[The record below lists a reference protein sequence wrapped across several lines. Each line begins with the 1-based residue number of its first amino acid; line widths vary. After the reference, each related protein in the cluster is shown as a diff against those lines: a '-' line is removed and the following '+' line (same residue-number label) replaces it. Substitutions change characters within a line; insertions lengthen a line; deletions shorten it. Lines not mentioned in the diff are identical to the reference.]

1 MVSTNDRGSLAD
13 RTRLVVPKIHESVWA
28 PSNRQQSAPRQDI
41 VAQDVVVK
49 HPVAS
54 EVLKPVVKPAQIQH
68 RQGGYARPTFANSAQ
83 SQPKVMMTRRSS
95 QTISPIVDNQ
105 AGFMP
110 TIPQH
115 KTEQPATKPVQHRV
129 TPKVNVHPASKL
141 SEADRQ
147 AIVKRAAQVREQ
159 ARRQAEA
166 KAKADALAKMQSMID
181 KQNASKRQA
190 NSLTSVMMRSADAGK
205 QSNQGKHEL
214 ASPAVNV
221 FAPATVNPVST
232 KKSVSTL
239 ASSTNIQTTKAE
251 PSHNNLNDA
260 NIQVDQAGAIAVS
273 QPNFWQR
280 LAGAKITFSFKF
292 NKQRFFTV
300 LRYLAVIVIIAASGY
315 LAWDTYMTNRA
326 VKENF
331 SGDNVAAAMSIA
343 GANPATADQTA
354 VSQEDKAAYTV
365 PADQPRMI
373 YIPAI
378 GVNARVMSVGV
389 NSKGNI
395 DTPANLNDTAWYD
408 GSAKPGQDGQVFIDG
423 HTSFSNSLYAA
434 FNDLPKLHQ
443 GDLITIEKGNGEK
456 INYRV
461 SAVETVD
468 ADKVDMGKALNP
480 PEGATKGLTL
490 MTCTGTF
497 NYRTQTADKR
507 LVVYAVQE

>member
-1 MVSTNDRGSLAD
+1 MVNTNDRGSLAD

-28 PSNRQQSAPRQDI
+28 PSNRQQSTPRQDI
-41 VAQDVVVK
+41 AVQDVVVK

-54 EVLKPVVKPAQIQH
+54 EVIKPVIKPAQIQH

-129 TPKVNVHPASKL
+129 TPKVNTHPASKL

-239 ASSTNIQTTKAE
+239 ASSTNTQTTKAE

-273 QPNFWQR
+273 KL
-280 LAGAKITFSFKF
+280 LA
-292 NKQRFFTV
+292 
-300 LRYLAVIVIIAASGY
+300 
-315 LAWDTYMTNRA
+315 
-326 VKENF
+326 
-331 SGDNVAAAMSIA
+331 
-343 GANPATADQTA
+343 A
-354 VSQEDKAAYTV
+354 VS
-365 PADQPRMI
+365 R
-373 YIPAI
+373 
-378 GVNARVMSVGV
+378 R
-389 NSKGNI
+389 
-395 DTPANLNDTAWYD
+395 
-408 GSAKPGQDGQVFIDG
+408 QDYFLVQV
-423 HTSFSNSLYAA
+423 
-434 FNDLPKLHQ
+434 
-443 GDLITIEKGNGEK
+443 
-456 INYRV
+456 
-461 SAVETVD
+461 
-468 ADKVDMGKALNP
+468 
-480 PEGATKGLTL
+480 
-490 MTCTGTF
+490 
-497 NYRTQTADKR
+497 
-507 LVVYAVQE
+507 

>member
-1 MVSTNDRGSLAD
+1 MVNTNDRGSLAD
-13 RTRLVVPKIHESVWA
+13 RTRLVVPKIHESVWVS
-28 PSNRQQSAPRQDI
+28 SNRQQSTPRQDI

-54 EVLKPVVKPAQIQH
+54 EVVKPVVRPAQIQH

-110 TIPQH
+110 TIPQY
-115 KTEQPATKPVQHRV
+115 KTEQPAIKPVQHRV

-166 KAKADALAKMQSMID
+166 KAKADALAKMQSMVD

-190 NSLTSVMMRSADAGK
+190 SSLTSVMMRSTDADR
-205 QSNQGKHEL
+205 QPDQGKHEL
-214 ASPAVNV
+214 ASPAVNI
-221 FAPATVNPVST
+221 FAPAAVNPVST

-239 ASSTNIQTTKAE
+239 ASSTNTQTKAE
-251 PSHNNLNDA
+251 SSHNNLNDA
-260 NIQVDQAGAIAVS
+260 NIQVNQAGAMAVS

-480 PEGATKGLTL
+480 PDGATKGLTL